1 MSESPSADEV
11 FQKIDA
17 GSSAWQDIIPFEE
30 HDRFVEGVKQAVQI
44 YLSLVSPK
52 DLRDE
57 LEAFEKATRSPSVP
71 ISQLVSG
78 LSAEAQDM
86 LFHSRPLP
94 LPPDNPSAL
103 EAYYY
108 DIRSRLLQ
116 GKRWKLEGSKRRKQ
130 TEIVGPPQRMGRPP
144 DEKIEVLVSFL
155 SAAYAHAVGTP
166 ATRSW
171 SDSKDESAVERI
183 VGDVFANLDID
194 ADYNAKSAVR
204 RHIER
209 RDDLRVTPLK

>member
-1 MSESPSADEV
+1 MNESPSADEV
-11 FQKIDA
+11 FQKLDA
-17 GSSAWQDIIPFEE
+17 GSLAWRDIIPFEE
-30 HDRFVEGVKQAVQI
+30 HDRFVKGVKQAVQI

-57 LEAFEKATRSPSVP
+57 LMAFEKATRSPSVP
-71 ISQLVSG
+71 ISQLVSY
-78 LSAEAQDM
+78 LSPDALDI
-86 LFHSRPLP
+86 LSHSRPLP

-130 TEIVGPPQRMGRPP
+130 TEIVGPPKQMGRPP
-144 DEKIEVLVSFL
+144 DEKIDVLVSFM
-155 SAAYAHAVGTP
+155 SAAYAHALGAP

-171 SDSKDESAVERI
+171 SREEESAVERI
-183 VGDVFANLDID
+183 VGDVFANLGID
-194 ADYNAKSAVR
+194 ADYSAKKALQ

-209 RDDLRVTPLK
+209 RGALELNSLK

>member
-1 MSESPSADEV
+1 M
-11 FQKIDA
+11 
-17 GSSAWQDIIPFEE
+17 
-30 HDRFVEGVKQAVQI
+30 QI

-78 LSAEAQDM
+78 LSADAQDM

-171 SDSKDESAVERI
+171 SEENESAVERI
-183 VGDVFANLDID
+183 VGDVFANLGID
-194 ADYNAKSAVR
+194 ADYSAKKALR

-209 RDDLRVTPLK
+209 RGALEFKSLK

>member
-44 YLSLVSPK
+44 YLSLVSPR

-57 LEAFEKATRSPSVP
+57 LMAFEKATRSPSVP
-71 ISQLVSG
+71 INQLVSG
-78 LSAEAQDM
+78 LSPDAQDI
-86 LFHSRPLP
+86 LSHSGSLP

-103 EAYYY
+103 EAYYN
-108 DIRSRLLQ
+108 DIRSRLLRGQ
-116 GKRWKLEGSKRRKQ
+116 RWKPEGSKRRKQ
-130 TEIVGPPQRMGRPP
+130 TEIVGPPKRVGRPP
-144 DEKIEVLVSFL
+144 DEKIDVLVSFL

-166 ATRSW
+166 TTRSW
-171 SDSKDESAVERI
+171 WDSEDESAVERI
-183 VGDVFANLDID
+183 VGDVFANLGID
-194 ADYNAKSAVR
+194 ADYSAKKAVQ
-204 RHIER
+204 RHVER
-209 RDDLRVTPLK
+209 RGALELKSLK

>member
-17 GSSAWQDIIPFEE
+17 GSSAWQDIIHFEE

-57 LEAFEKATRSPSVP
+57 LKASEKATRSPSVP

-144 DEKIEVLVSFL
+144 DEKIDVLVSFL

-183 VGDVFANLDID
+183 VGDVFANLGID
-194 ADYNAKSAVR
+194 ADYSAKRAVR

-209 RDDLRVTPLK
+209 RDDLRNKPLK